1 MLQYVLLILSLASA
15 AAIAAMLWKKA
26 PLLAAIPPESLLDR
40 EMFRIFALR
49 MAKKALFL
57 LSPRR
62 VMMHAVTWAAQLL
75 NGIRVLFLN
84 LYHLIEALTK
94 KARHTSQRMQWEHQ
108 WFSQK
113 EIQKRTEE
121 KSETPEKKES

>member
-1 MLQYVLLILSLASA
+1 MLQYVFLILFLASVA
-15 AAIAAMLWKKA
+15 GIIVMLWKKA
-26 PLLAAIPPESLLDR
+26 PLLAAILPESLLDR
-40 EMFRIFALR
+40 ETFRVFAFR

-57 LSPRR
+57 FSPRR

-75 NGIRVLFLN
+75 NGVRVLFLN

-94 KARHTSQRMQWEHQ
+94 KARHTSQKMQWEHQ
-108 WFSQK
+108 WFSRK
-113 EIQKRTEE
+113 EIQKHVEE